1 MSATEYYYLKDF
13 DTITL
18 EVEFEVEP
26 GKWARISADESVSAL
41 WMLGMKYSKRI
52 FVPAR
57 RKIK

>member
-1 MSATEYYYLKDF
+1 MSSTEYYHLKDF
-13 DTITL
+13 DAITL

-26 GKWARISADESVSAL
+26 GKWVRISADESVSAL
-41 WMLGMKYSKRI
+41 WLLGMKYSKRI

>member
-1 MSATEYYYLKDF
+1 MSSTEYYNLKDF

>member
-26 GKWARISADESVSAL
+26 GKWVQFSKEESASAR

>member
-1 MSATEYYYLKDF
+1 MSATDYYYLKNF

-18 EVEFEVEP
+18 DVEFEVEP
-26 GKWARISADESVSAL
+26 GKWVRISADESVSAL

>member
-1 MSATEYYYLKDF
+1 MSADEYYYLKDF
-13 DTITL
+13 ATITL

-26 GKWARISADESVSAL
+26 GKWVRISADESVSAL
-41 WMLGMKYSKRI
+41 WLLGMKYSKRI

>member
-1 MSATEYYYLKDF
+1 MSSTEYYYLKDL

-18 EVEFEVEP
+18 DVEFEVEP
-26 GKWARISADESVSAL
+26 GRWVQFSKDESVSAR